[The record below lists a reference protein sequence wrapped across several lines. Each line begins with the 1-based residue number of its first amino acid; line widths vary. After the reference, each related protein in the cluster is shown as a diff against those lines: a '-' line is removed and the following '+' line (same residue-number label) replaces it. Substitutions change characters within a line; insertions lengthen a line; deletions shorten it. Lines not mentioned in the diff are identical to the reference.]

1 MVLSTR
7 LKVLL
12 VAMVVVGMALG
23 IIGVLGAVSASP
35 NNNDDHRN
43 DKGRS
48 TLTVVGKTPEIKI
61 VDLGPQGLT
70 QGDTIVQNAPLY
82 NATGKERIGRFDL
95 FCAITDPADESAEK
109 AHIAQCTKTFT
120 LPGGQISVQGLEAY
134 PDELSARPAPGEDAI
149 SGGTGKYAGVRGE
162 QRFEPRRTQV
172 INTFHFIG

>member
-1 MVLSTR
+1 VVLSTR

-12 VAMVVVGMALG
+12 VALVMVLALG
-23 IIGVLGAVSASP
+23 IIGVLGSVSASP
-35 NNNDDHRN
+35 NNNADNRN
-43 DKGRS
+43 DKGR
-48 TLTVVGKTPEIKI
+48 TLTVATKTPEIKV
-61 VDLGPQGLT
+61 VDLGPQGPT

-95 FCAITDPADESAEK
+95 FCAVTDPADESAEK
-109 AHIAQCTKTFT
+109 AHMAQCTKTFT
-120 LPGGQISVQGLEAY
+120 LPGGEISVQGLEAY

-162 QRFEPRRTQV
+162 QRFEPRRTKG